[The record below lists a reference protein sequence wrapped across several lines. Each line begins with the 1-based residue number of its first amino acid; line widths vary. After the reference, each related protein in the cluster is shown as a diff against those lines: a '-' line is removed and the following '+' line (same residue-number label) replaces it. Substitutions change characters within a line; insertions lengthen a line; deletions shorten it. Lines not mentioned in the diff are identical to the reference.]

1 MFGCMLRRSPRPGD
15 TRTVQAAC
23 PMPRHLAVLS
33 LHPARA
39 QRSQRYH
46 KPQLKNAQM
55 RRRRARCQTKE
66 RMGRR
71 AICRRTKAARRARH
85 PAGSREAPSA
95 RELGGLA
102 RHRPS
107 IGSVSSCAARVE
119 ICQKLPRR
127 SRETCASVRNRS
139 HPHAGH
145 SSQPPHV
152 PGEARRGGRTPSSRG
167 QPASR

>member
-1 MFGCMLRRSPRPGD
+1 MLRRSPRPGD

-23 PMPRHLAVLS
+23 PMPRHLVVLS

-71 AICRRTKAARRARH
+71 AICRRTKAARRARR
-85 PAGSREAPSA
+85 PAGSREAPSV
-95 RELGGLA
+95 RELGALLDIGPPSAPSAPA
-102 RHRPS
+102 RGAGRDMS
-107 IGSVSSCAARVE
+107 EATMAIA
-119 ICQKLPRR
+119 
-127 SRETCASVRNRS
+127 RETCASGVRSVAPSCRS
-139 HPHAGH
+139 LHL
-145 SSQPPHV
+145 S
-152 PGEARRGGRTPSSRG
+152 RRMC
-167 QPASR
+167 